1 MTRHRV
7 KPGHDKFGRVLR
19 AEGCVRANPPS
30 NIGATKMLKPRRER
44 FAVEYVRDCNATQAA
59 IRAGYSVKI
68 AHSYGPFLAQQREV
82 AARIEALMAAERRR
96 VQVNGDRVV
105 LELMRVA
112 FSDIRTYLTRGED
125 GAVALR
131 PLDTLNEHETA
142 AIAFLSPGSRNR
154 GASIRLHRKTHA
166 LRALARHLGLDDRRH
181 FVDPRIDLEETAR
194 IRAELE
200 AVADAAEQKALLA
213 PPGDAPCA

>member
-1 MTRHRV
+1 
-7 KPGHDKFGRVLR
+7 
-19 AEGCVRANPPS
+19 
-30 NIGATKMLKPRRER
+30 MLNDRRER

-59 IRAGYSVKI
+59 IRAGYSLKI
-68 AHSYGPFLAQQREV
+68 ANSYGPFLLHQRDV
-82 AARIEALMAAERRR
+82 AARIEALMAVEQRSI
-96 VQVNGDRVV
+96 QLNGDRVV

-112 FSDIRTYLTRGED
+112 FSDIRTYLARGAD

-154 GASIRLHRKTHA
+154 GAGIRLHRKTHA

-181 FVDPRIDLEETAR
+181 YVDPRIDLEETAR
-194 IRAELE
+194 IRAELLVVAE
-200 AVADAAEQKALLA
+200 AGEQKALPALPA
-213 PPGDAPCA
+213 PAGDAPCA